1 MNKTDFNKDMFTKRI
16 SKVIRIKKISKLN
29 KTKNNSSSYY
39 NINNNN
45 EHEYDFSLKE
55 SIEKNFVPVF
65 LQKKLKMQK
74 QIDINIKGSKINKN
88 MNLINQHI
96 ESVQLNYYY
105 KINQPK
111 ENKAIVRKKLNLNLI
126 PNLDLNN
133 QETKNQ
139 FINNNIANY
148 EMLEKINFFERLHS
162 LSDKR
167 FSEFKKE
174 FQKDYYFLDNNQ
186 FENIFIDEKDLK
198 TNSPLTL
205 IFHYCFNPE
214 IKQIDSSKNFFEF
227 IYKNRGDENY
237 SMKHDKEEIKY
248 IPKYFNDINY
258 VNNLFNNFSEK
269 ELNNFLLGI
278 NKWKKTFVFEQR
290 FKYTKHV
297 VKNMQLRDVATIYFI
312 SPLDMIIDYH
322 SYGSDFPMAD
332 IFIAISQYR
341 FHCDIDFDK
350 KKGKF
355 NFKTSCRVN
364 NTIKLVKDTLI
375 KKYVVNE
382 SNITN
387 KEEIQKNIW
396 PNLKKIIKREDK
408 KFQND
413 CDILFKNYLKNN
425 LNKYSKTKP
434 DEKKY
439 NEFFQKNSEN
449 ENIRMSIT
457 NLDSGTNFDI
467 ISNSNNEFKVYNNK
481 INIIN
486 NIKLKEGKEEVKDIF
501 SSINSYNICKK
512 KDIKEEEKELNIK
525 NGNGEDNEERKPK
538 KKKWRKRRILKYGVC
553 IIFGLYVI
561 KTLISLI
568 IGYLSNETVFNIF
581 LSVIIGLA
589 LITIHL
595 RKNQNKS

>member
-1 MNKTDFNKDMFTKRI
+1 
-16 SKVIRIKKISKLN
+16 
-29 KTKNNSSSYY
+29 
-39 NINNNN
+39 
-45 EHEYDFSLKE
+45 
-55 SIEKNFVPVF
+55 
-65 LQKKLKMQK
+65 
-74 QIDINIKGSKINKN
+74 
-88 MNLINQHI
+88 
-96 ESVQLNYYY
+96 
-105 KINQPK
+105 
-111 ENKAIVRKKLNLNLI
+111 
-126 PNLDLNN
+126 
-133 QETKNQ
+133 
-139 FINNNIANY
+139 
-148 EMLEKINFFERLHS
+148 
-162 LSDKR
+162 
-167 FSEFKKE
+167 
-174 FQKDYYFLDNNQ
+174 
-186 FENIFIDEKDLK
+186 
-198 TNSPLTL
+198 
-205 IFHYCFNPE
+205 
-214 IKQIDSSKNFFEF
+214 
-227 IYKNRGDENY
+227 
-237 SMKHDKEEIKY
+237 
-248 IPKYFNDINY
+248 
-258 VNNLFNNFSEK
+258 
-269 ELNNFLLGI
+269 
-278 NKWKKTFVFEQR
+278 
-290 FKYTKHV
+290 
-297 VKNMQLRDVATIYFI
+297 MQLRDVATIYFI

-439 NEFFQKNSEN
+439 NEFFQKNAEN